1 MGRRFSFLPGL
12 PGRRPKGAEGGMRP
26 RILKPILFLCLSAP
40 LIWLLWQWG
49 LLFTGQPSSLGANP
63 IEATNRFLGDTA
75 LRVLLITLAVT
86 PLRDLTGW
94 IKLTRLRRMIGLFAF
109 FYVSLHLTSYFGM
122 DLLFSI
128 KALLKDIAK
137 RTYITLGMTAFVL
150 LIPLALTSN
159 NALIR
164 RLGPKRWSQLHKL
177 IYPVAALGV
186 LHHFFM
192 VKGNQPE
199 PWIHLGILVIL
210 LGWRLIKWIKSR
222 FAKHLK

>member
-1 MGRRFSFLPGL
+1 MSSDRWIKPAFFAGFSIPFVY
-12 PGRRPKGAEGGMRP
+12 
-26 RILKPILFLCLSAP
+26 
-40 LIWLLWQWG
+40 LLWQWG
-49 LLFTGQPSSLGANP
+49 LLFTGQPGSLGANP

-122 DLLFSI
+122 DLLFSV
-128 KALLKDIAK
+128 KALLKDITK

-150 LIPLALTSN
+150 LIPLALTSTN
-159 NALIR
+159 GMIR
-164 RLGPKRWSQLHKL
+164 RLGPKRWNQLHKL
-177 IYPVAALGV
+177 IYLIAALGV

-199 PWIHLGILVIL
+199 PWVHLGILVIL
-210 LGWRLIKWIKSR
+210 LGWRLAKWSKPR
-222 FAKHLK
+222 FARRAA

>member
-1 MGRRFSFLPGL
+1 LRL
-12 PGRRPKGAEGGMRP
+12 
-26 RILKPILFLCLSAP
+26 LKPAVLVALSLP
-40 LIWLLWQWG
+40 LLYLLWQWY
-49 LLFTGQPSSLGANP
+49 LLFTAQPGALGANP

-86 PLRDLTGW
+86 PLGDLTKW
-94 IKLTRLRRMIGLFAF
+94 VVLTRLRRMIGLFAF

-122 DLLFSI
+122 DLLFSL

-137 RTYITLGMTAFVL
+137 RTYITLGMSAFVL

-159 NALIR
+159 NWMIR
-164 RLGPKRWSQLHKL
+164 KLGPKRWANLHKL
-177 IYPVAALGV
+177 VYVIAALGV

-199 PWIHLGILVIL
+199 PWVHFSILVL
-210 LGWRLIKWIKSR
+210 LLTWRVGKWLSR
-222 FAKHLK
+222 RKLKTGR